1 MEDVRGD
8 ARYGCRTLP
17 IVWGIRRTKS
27 LLYLIIAGFI
37 AILFLTADSWNNPR
51 LGWIFMVLLMPVAW
65 LVYRLVLAD
74 TRREYSYLSNLCK
87 LIMLMGVLTMVW
99 A

>member
-1 MEDVRGD
+1 M
-8 ARYGCRTLP
+8 
-17 IVWGIRRTKS
+17 
-27 LLYLIIAGFI
+27 LLLI
-37 AILFLTADSWNNPR
+37 
-51 LGWIFMVLLMPVAW
+51 PVSW